1 MFSMISHV
9 MRHRTLRAYGLGML
23 VTSCAGAATLPYL
36 SIAGIE
42 VLGMSNQAF
51 ALMMFLSTISKVV
64 FGVSVG
70 IVSDFVKDTRRLII
84 SFSLIGVLG
93 FGLIW
98 SVPTISAMWLASIL
112 IIPMANVNSLIYA
125 GTRNAT
131 KGLPAGQAASIN
143 AVVRTSMSAAW
154 VITPFVVALTLHFAG
169 LGIINA
175 WGISALLC
183 GIGALTFLIFLPR
196 QTQTISPAGG
206 AKGFVGALKEL
217 GRPTIVIRV
226 CALALLNAPVM
237 LNITLQPLVIKS
249 SLGGTI
255 ADAGLMASGVAL
267 LEIPFMLMWAALLPK
282 LGTRNVLSLS
292 AFLYALYLLLL
303 GLAPN
308 TAYVFLLI
316 PLVGLAAAA
325 LLSVPISYVQDMF
338 PERAG
343 LGTALYP
350 ITGFAANG
358 IAAGIFAAGGHF
370 LNYQQISI
378 AAALLTLAAIV
389 FFMSVEAADRRPA
402 STGGA

>member
-9 MRHRTLRAYGLGML
+9 LRHRTLRAYGLGML

-42 VLGMSNQAF
+42 VLGMSDQAF
-51 ALMMFLSTISKVV
+51 ALMMFLSTISKVI

-70 IVSDFVKDTRRLII
+70 IVSDLVKDTRRLII
-84 SFSLIGVLG
+84 FFSLLGVLG

-98 SVPTISAMWLASIL
+98 SLPAIWTMWLASIL

-131 KGLPAGQAASIN
+131 RGLPSGQAASIN

-154 VITPFVVALTLHFAG
+154 VITPFAVALTLQFAG

-183 GIGALTFLIFLPR
+183 GIGALTFLVFLPR
-196 QTQTISPAGG
+196 QSQTISPAGG
-206 AKGFVGALKEL
+206 ARGFVGALREL
-217 GRPTIVIRV
+217 GRLSIVVRV
-226 CALALLNAPVM
+226 SALALLTAPVM

-267 LEIPFMLMWAALLPK
+267 MEIPFMLMWAALLPK

-292 AFLYALYLLLL
+292 AFLYALYLLFL

-350 ITGFAANG
+350 ITGFIANG
-358 IAAGIFAAGGHF
+358 MAAGIFAAGGHF
-370 LNYQQISI
+370 LNYQEISV
-378 AAALLTLAAIV
+378 AAALLMLVAMVIFIA
-389 FFMSVEAADRRPA
+389 VETVAQRPVT
-402 STGGA
+402 TGRA

>member
-9 MRHRTLRAYGLGML
+9 LRHRTLRAYGLGML

-42 VLGMSNQAF
+42 VLGMSDQAF
-51 ALMMFLSTISKVV
+51 ALMMFLSTISKVI
-64 FGVSVG
+64 FGVSIG

-84 SFSLIGVLG
+84 FFSLLGVLG

-98 SVPTISAMWLASIL
+98 SLPAIWTMWLASIL

-131 KGLPAGQAASIN
+131 RGLPSGQAASIN

-154 VITPFVVALTLHFAG
+154 VITPFVVALTLQFAG

-183 GIGALTFLIFLPR
+183 GIGALTFLVFLPR
-196 QTQTISPAGG
+196 QSQTISPAGG
-206 AKGFVGALKEL
+206 ARGFVGALREL
-217 GRPTIVIRV
+217 GRPSIVVRV
-226 CALALLNAPVM
+226 SALALLTAPVM

-267 LEIPFMLMWAALLPK
+267 MEIPFMLMWAALLPK

-292 AFLYALYLLLL
+292 AFLYALYLLFL
-303 GLAPN
+303 GLASN

-350 ITGFAANG
+350 ITGFIANG
-358 IAAGIFAAGGHF
+358 MAAGIFAAGGHF
-370 LNYQQISI
+370 LNYQEISV
-378 AAALLTLAAIV
+378 AAALLMLVAMVIFIA
-389 FFMSVEAADRRPA
+389 VETVAQRPVT
-402 STGGA
+402 TGRA